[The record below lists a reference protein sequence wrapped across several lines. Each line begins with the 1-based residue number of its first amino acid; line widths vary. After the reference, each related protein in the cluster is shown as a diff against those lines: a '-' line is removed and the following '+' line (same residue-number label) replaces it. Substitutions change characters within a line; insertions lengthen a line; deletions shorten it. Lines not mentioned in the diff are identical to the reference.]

1 MFHIGLILLV
11 VLAIYGLLSAFLPEM
26 MLKRRLNRREAL
38 SFDEIYRISFQKL
51 PYSRQSVEKVW
62 NEVARDF
69 GTDASK
75 IRPADRFAV
84 ELSVKSFPLVDLS
97 EAVNS
102 KLKEQLRKN
111 KTNSNEEVETCSM
124 ETLYDY
130 VEFVCRF
137 ESRQ

>member
-111 KTNSNEEVETCSM
+111 KTNSK
-124 ETLYDY
+124 
-130 VEFVCRF
+130 
-137 ESRQ
+137 